1 MVRNSRYKLKIICL
15 VFLQCFNIIQCYLF
29 CFYSIL
35 QYLHIFY
42 AVIGVGGSGAAA
54 NGINLN
60 AISTIGKNAGK
71 GECYHH
77 VVKYCI
83 IILFMHACFKIF
95 HFLLILF
102 CFHYLQEN
110 APNEVKYRADT
121 QMDLFLLVLLLH
133 VLLFIL

>member
-1 MVRNSRYKLKIICL
+1 MCNIFFYIIH
-15 VFLQCFNIIQCYLF
+15 CYLF
-29 CFYSIL
+29 GFYSIL

-77 VVKYCI
+77 VG
-83 IILFMHACFKIF
+83 
-95 HFLLILF
+95 
-102 CFHYLQEN
+102 
-110 APNEVKYRADT
+110 
-121 QMDLFLLVLLLH
+121 
-133 VLLFIL
+133 